1 MTTCRNNTKKT
12 FTTSG
17 LSVHRQELNTTL
29 ENRISA
35 NRTVNFIPDNS
46 GLLNTQVPQKN
57 IRHLRAANEK
67 VIENGNANSFII
79 MGGDRPAGLGSGY
92 GGRGASPDSQG
103 TNRIELTVGRMA
115 RANRGTG
122 AADGTIADPSPF
134 GDAAKIYVSDMTDA
148 DTNFGF
154 CNAQLGNQTAQ
165 SAIVNFADQLRYFGV
180 GGVQI
185 STGQPQGA
193 RGFSR
198 TGISTSR
205 GGKVERAPP
214 IVLAAGNVDSRIP
227 IRGLP
232 GISADQHVE
241 TLQGV
246 AKGDNTVACI
256 RELSDIL
263 DRVIGSLIR
272 IGIFQGVFAS
282 ILGVTV
288 PPGIQ
293 PHHAAAAP
301 LMVQE
306 TYESFI
312 GTLVQLRTSKV
323 FWELMYCNDSSP
335 RLITSRN
342 VFSS

>member
-165 SAIVNFADQLRYFGV
+165 SAIVNFADQLR
-180 GGVQI
+180 
-185 STGQPQGA
+185 
-193 RGFSR
+193 
-198 TGISTSR
+198 
-205 GGKVERAPP
+205 
-214 IVLAAGNVDSRIP
+214 
-227 IRGLP
+227 
-232 GISADQHVE
+232 
-241 TLQGV
+241 
-246 AKGDNTVACI
+246 
-256 RELSDIL
+256 
-263 DRVIGSLIR
+263 
-272 IGIFQGVFAS
+272 
-282 ILGVTV
+282 
-288 PPGIQ
+288 
-293 PHHAAAAP
+293 
-301 LMVQE
+301 
-306 TYESFI
+306 
-312 GTLVQLRTSKV
+312 
-323 FWELMYCNDSSP
+323 
-335 RLITSRN
+335 
-342 VFSS
+342 